1 MNEVK
6 DADKRSPQSNIV
18 NSQKYLVM
26 DFLLK
31 NKVNVEDLLAAK
43 ASTNLDD
50 QGFIFGSNKIKPT
63 QDILKAFGFHVQK
76 LKGDLLFPGQKGK
89 QQARTNFLA
98 MFGRYLK
105 AHGRSLEEF
114 GLAYSGRTRTPIEFK
129 SAKEIA
135 EYTKQRAVAFAQ
147 QQQQQ
152 QQQQPKIE

>member
-1 MNEVK
+1 MNDAKEV
-6 DADKRSPQSNIV
+6 ADKRSPQSNIV

-31 NKVNVEDLLAAK
+31 NKVKVEDLLAAK
-43 ASTNLDD
+43 ASVNLDD

-63 QDILKAFGFHVQK
+63 QEVLKAFGFHVQK

-135 EYTKQRAVAFAQ
+135 EYAKTRAAVFAQ
-147 QQQQQ
+147 EAE
-152 QQQQPKIE
+152 QQPKIE